1 MVTYMLLMKLT
12 DLGLK
17 EIKNSPQRID
27 EGIKTFEKIGGK
39 VIGFYAA
46 AGEYDFVSL
55 GEAPNDEAAITF
67 ALGLSAQGYV
77 KTTSVK
83 LFGVNQFNDMVK
95 KFS

>member
-17 EIKNSPQRID
+17 ELKNSPQRID
-27 EGIKTFEKIGGK
+27 EGIKSFENMGGK
-39 VIGFYAA
+39 VLGFYAA

-55 GEAPNDEAAITF
+55 GEAPNDETAITF

-83 LFGVNQFNDMVK
+83 LFDVNQYKDMAK
-95 KFS
+95 KLA